1 MFCYAGRWRRNA
13 VTKDQLFSNGRVA
26 QKLILMSWLYSA
38 VTPQRTQKHFYAIIA
53 NNEQYRKYDGLRNPL
68 TEPWD
73 YDTFVGS
80 INIVFYLCLSLP
92 NSYRF
97 TTWCLPPFKR
107 AHRQATSNFVGN
119 SARCYS
125 GNAIPIMANPDI
137 WNATCNGISS
147 AANN

>member
-1 MFCYAGRWRRNA
+1 MSKINSIGSVADNIGSSANRYLITYKYKSYGSTTAIFERLSGQFETISVLLLIQLGHIIMKDFSVSKIDQQFTINHDKKTLHYKLAG
-13 VTKDQLFSNGRVA
+13 SS
-26 QKLILMSWLYSA
+26 MC
-38 VTPQRTQKHFYAIIA
+38 TQKHFYAIIA

-97 TTWCLPPFKR
+97 TT
-107 AHRQATSNFVGN
+107 
-119 SARCYS
+119 
-125 GNAIPIMANPDI
+125 
-137 WNATCNGISS
+137 
-147 AANN
+147 